1 MAGRLHVLRILTVA
15 SIIAALSL
23 GAGVGAGAVVSA
35 DPGPERAGTCV
46 VPSVKALKGQKL
58 HVAKKIIRD
67 AGCRGLI
74 VVRNKC
80 MAVKYFGLV
89 VDPSP
94 QPRGEVSANQR
105 ITLWRGIRQTED
117 GMICGELPDN
127 TPVEPV
133 VDISVYNGVYNGKW
147 YPPNREYPLLFVVN
161 DGMISRDIE
170 GMIGPGGVT
179 TSVTSVKTIPCTSAA
194 GLTFTESGHMSG
206 HVVCSLGG
214 TTMEGRVEAQRN

>member
-1 MAGRLHVLRILTVA
+1 MVGRFHFLRILTVT
-15 SIIAALSL
+15 SIVAALSL
-23 GAGVGAGAVVSA
+23 GIGAGAGAVVSA
-35 DPGPERAGTCV
+35 TPAPERAGTCV
-46 VPSVKALKGQKL
+46 VPSAEALQGQKL
-58 HVAKKIIRD
+58 RGII
-67 AGCRGLI
+67 I
-74 VVRNKC
+74 VRNKC
-80 MAVKYFGLV
+80 RPVKEFGLV

-94 QPRGEVSANQR
+94 KPRGEVSVNQR

-133 VDISVYNGVYNGKW
+133 ASISVYNGVYNGKW

-179 TSVTSVKTIPCTSAA
+179 TSLTSVKTIPCTSAA
-194 GLTFTESGHMSG
+194 GLTFTESGQVSG
-206 HVVCSLGG
+206 YVVCSLGG
-214 TTMEGRVEAQRN
+214 TTMEGRVEAKRN